1 MLKRILDTSG
11 IDMDNPGIKLCLRTD
26 LKRMDKLRHGEIPE
40 GVDVYI
46 VKVTP
51 SEETYMP
58 EMYRFH
64 FEIQYG
70 NMNDDEFE
78 PKGEP
83 VFRQTETLPMI

>member
-1 MLKRILDTSG
+1 MLDTSG
-11 IDMDNPGIKLCLRTD
+11 IDMEDSEIRLCLNTD
-26 LKRMDKLRHGEIPE
+26 LRRMDKLRHEEMPE
-40 GVDVYI
+40 GVDAYLVN
-46 VKVTP
+46 VTP

-78 PKGEP
+78 PKGES
-83 VFRQTETLPMI
+83 VFYQTETLPMV